1 MNIFSIIGNILGIGK
16 DALSNRAKLKQLK
29 VDNKFKLEE
38 ATTNAHVKRINSET
52 EGDLSIDLITA
63 RDKNN
68 TKKDEAVT
76 YLFLAPLFVATIV
89 PFIVAFKTGK
99 WENLNI
105 LLNDSYQSL
114 SKLPE
119 WYFYGLSF
127 VLVDVLGFR
136 SFARKFLDTWASKV
150 NIKNMFTKK

>member
-68 TKKDEAVT
+68 TKKDLNLSAGSGGGPQSTLRNV
-76 YLFLAPLFVATIV
+76 LAHCKAHCAIALH
-89 PFIVAFKTGK
+89 K
-99 WENLNI
+99 
-105 LLNDSYQSL
+105 
-114 SKLPE
+114 
-119 WYFYGLSF
+119 
-127 VLVDVLGFR
+127 
-136 SFARKFLDTWASKV
+136 
-150 NIKNMFTKK
+150 